1 MHFGSQQLDTR
12 SAREAGHESRA
23 SQGAAPAAE
32 GKGGGGGPAPAGQ
45 SDKVIDLAW
54 MATLAWRYK
63 WVMLGVIAAVL
74 AMTMLAYMLAQKV
87 YDANVILALDRNDQ
101 QIVRTAQS
109 DRDDVID
116 SPAVDTEVQVLS
128 SPEIAQAAVERA
140 KLNTNPA
147 FLHAKARDAT
157 GPISVEAAT
166 NLVRSSLTVER
177 KGLSYAINLAFS
189 SNNPQVSALVANA
202 VADAYVGGQVQAAQ
216 AARTVDI
223 QMLRTRLDQLRG
235 DVQRAEADVAGYKAS
250 ANLVGSSNDNTIGQQ
265 ELSTLNTELAA
276 AKGDLAAAEGRASA
290 NAGASGSVVNSSPVI
305 ADLRSKVAT
314 LEQKLAQQ
322 SATLGPNHPDRMRT
336 EAELASTRA
345 SLNREIA
352 RASAGVAQD
361 IRVASQRVGAIQ
373 NVMGGTQ
380 GRLMA
385 GNNASVRLAELER
398 VAESSRQLY
407 QTFLD
412 RYRVELATR
421 GTEKSKADIIS
432 RAQPPTLPTSP
443 DILVYLLGGLIAGVI
458 AAVVLAL
465 LLEWRERGIRTR
477 TEAEEFTGF
486 KVISSLPDIGTMDEP
501 DFHKGELLSVPDFLV
516 KNRESPFSE
525 SVRAIWTA
533 LRIGQKGQLA
543 QTVGIT
549 SSIPDEGKTSTAIA
563 LARSAAM
570 AGRRTLLVD
579 CDFRRLGTTLAL
591 GLSGRSGLV
600 EVLSGHARL
609 DDVILTD
616 PASGAH
622 VLPLNSSGAGN
633 FDIVQSDA
641 TVALLESCKHRYDLI
656 VLDIA
661 PAIPV
666 AEARAVAA
674 MADAVLMVVRWRT
687 TPRSVIKTALR
698 ELERAEA
705 HIFGVVLTQVDT
717 RSAAVLGEEMAY
729 YQYYYSRTAT
739 T

>member
-1 MHFGSQQLDTR
+1 MHLGSQQLDPH
-12 SAREAGHESRA
+12 SARPVAAQDPTPPAESRKAA
-23 SQGAAPAAE
+23 SA
-32 GKGGGGGPAPAGQ
+32 GPQ
-45 SDKVIDLAW
+45 SDRVIDLAW
-54 MATLAWRYK
+54 MAKLAWRYK
-63 WVMLGVIAAVL
+63 WIMIAVIAAVL
-74 AMTMLAYMLAQKV
+74 AVTMIAYMLAQKV
-87 YDANVILALDRNDQ
+87 YDANVVLALNRNDQ

-116 SPAVDTEVQVLS
+116 SPAVDTEVQVLL
-128 SPEIAQAAVERA
+128 SPEIARAAVERA
-140 KLNTNPA
+140 MIHTNPA
-147 FLHAKARDAT
+147 FLHAKAPNAP

-166 NLVRSSLTVER
+166 NLVRSGLTVER
-177 KGLSYAINLAFS
+177 KGLSYAINLAYS
-189 SNNPQVSALVANA
+189 SNDPQVSALVANA

-223 QMLRTRLDQLRG
+223 QQLRTRLDQLRG
-235 DVQRAEADVAGYKAS
+235 DVLRAEAAVAGYKAA

-265 ELSTLNTELAA
+265 ELSTLNTELASA
-276 AKGDLAAAEGRASA
+276 RGDLAAAQGRASA
-290 NAGASGSVVNSSPVI
+290 NSGESGSVVNATPVI
-305 ADLRSKVAT
+305 SDLRRQVAT
-314 LEQKLAQQ
+314 LEQKLAEQ
-322 SATLGPNHPDRMRT
+322 SSTLGPNHPDRMRT
-336 EAELASTRA
+336 EAELASTKA
-345 SLNREIA
+345 SLNREVS
-352 RASAGVAQD
+352 RASAGVSQD
-361 IRVASQRVGAIQ
+361 VRVASQRVGAIEGAI
-373 NVMGGTQ
+373 GGTH

-432 RAQPPTLPTSP
+432 RAQPPALPTSP

-458 AAVVLAL
+458 AAILLAL
-465 LLEWRERGIRTR
+465 VLEWRERGIRTR
-477 TEAEEFTGF
+477 TEAEEFTGL

-501 DFHKGELLSVPDFLV
+501 DFHKGELLAVPDFLV
-516 KNRESPFSE
+516 QNRESPFSE

-543 QTVGIT
+543 RTVGLT

-563 LARSAAM
+563 LARSAAL

-591 GLSGRSGLV
+591 GLSGRPGLV
-600 EVLSGHARL
+600 EVLAGQAKL

-622 VLPLNSSGAGN
+622 VLPLNSSGVGN

-641 TVALLESCKHRYDLI
+641 TVALLERCKQFYDLI

-661 PAIPV
+661 PTIPV

-674 MADAVLMVVRWRT
+674 MSDAVLMVVRWRT
-687 TPRSVIKTALR
+687 TPRNVIRTALR

-705 HIFGVVLTQVDT
+705 NVFGVVLTQVDT
-717 RSAAVLGEEMAY
+717 RSSAVLGEEMAY
-729 YQYYYSRTAT
+729 YQYYYSRTAN
-739 T
+739 

>member
-1 MHFGSQQLDTR
+1 MHLGSQQLDPPP
-12 SAREAGHESRA
+12 ARGA
-23 SQGAAPAAE
+23 STGQDASPVAE
-32 GKGGGGGPAPAGQ
+32 GRAASAAHPQP
-45 SDKVIDLAW
+45 DRVIDLAW

-63 WVMLGVIAAVL
+63 WVMLGVIAAIL
-74 AMTMLAYMLAQKV
+74 AVTMIAYLLAQKV
-87 YDANVILALDRNDQ
+87 YDANVVLALDRNDQ

-116 SPAVDTEVQVLS
+116 SPAVDTEVQILL
-128 SPEIAQAAVERA
+128 SPEIARAAVERA
-140 KLNTNPA
+140 MLHTNPG
-147 FLHAKARDAT
+147 FLRAKVRNAT
-157 GPISVEAAT
+157 GPITVEAAT
-166 NLVRSSLTVER
+166 NLVRSGLTVER
-177 KGLSYAINLAFS
+177 KGLSYAINLAYS
-189 SNNPQVSALVANA
+189 SNDPQVSALVANA

-223 QMLRTRLDQLRG
+223 QQLRTRLDQLRG
-235 DVQRAEADVAGYKAS
+235 DVLRAEAAVAGYKAA
-250 ANLVGSSNDNTIGQQ
+250 ANLVGASDDNTVGQQ
-265 ELSTLNTELAA
+265 EMSTLNTELASA
-276 AKGDLAAAEGRASA
+276 RADLAAAQGRASA
-290 NAGASGSVVNSSPVI
+290 NAGDSGSVVNASPVI
-305 ADLRSKVAT
+305 SDLRRQVAT
-314 LEQKLAQQ
+314 LEQKLAEQ
-322 SATLGPNHPDRMRT
+322 SSTLGPNHPDRMRT

-345 SLNREIA
+345 SLNRELA
-352 RASAGVAQD
+352 RASTGVSQD
-361 IRVASQRVGAIQ
+361 VRVASQRVGALEGAL
-373 NVMGGTQ
+373 GGTH
-380 GRLMA
+380 GRLLA

-458 AAVVLAL
+458 AAILLAL
-465 LLEWRERGIRTR
+465 VLEWRERGIRTR

-501 DFHKGELLSVPDFLV
+501 DFHKGEPLSVPDFLV
-516 KNRESPFSE
+516 HNRESPFSE

-543 QTVGIT
+543 RTVGLT

-563 LARSAAM
+563 LARSAAL

-591 GLSGRSGLV
+591 GLSGKPGLV
-600 EVLSGHARL
+600 EVLAGQAKL

-622 VLPLNSSGAGN
+622 VLPLNSAAAGN

-641 TVALLESCKHRYDLI
+641 TTALLDRCKQFYDLI

-661 PAIPV
+661 PTIPV

-687 TPRSVIKTALR
+687 TPRNVIRTALR

-705 HIFGVVLTQVDT
+705 NVFGVVLTQVDT
-717 RSAAVLGEEMAY
+717 RSSAVLGEEMAY
-729 YQYYYSRTAT
+729 YQYYYSRTAPN
-739 T
+739 